1 MDNTNSKIITLCFA
15 VTAALIGLT
24 VKLLLVAFSSAFG
37 IVARASSSD
46 LVKHGLPVVLG
57 LAVFAAL
64 QFNPR
69 VLAWAD
75 EVVLEIKKV
84 VFPSRKD
91 TSAMTMVVII
101 MVFISSIVI
110 ASFDFISGYVLNIL
124 MR

>member
-1 MDNTNSKIITLCFA
+1 MDNTNSKLITLCFA
-15 VTAALIGLT
+15 IAAALIGLT
-24 VKLLLVAFSSAFG
+24 AKLLLVAFSSAFG
-37 IVARASSSD
+37 IIARISSSD

-57 LAVFAAL
+57 MAVFAAL

-91 TSAMTMVVII
+91 TTAMTMVVIV

-124 MR
+124 MK